1 MRNECVRGHALQA
14 HFAIAVAKNPDD
26 AELGFDL
33 THLDI
38 EKFTG
43 SNLSHYAL
51 NYQAAHAHVG
61 YQAVMGKWLAMS
73 IHSPNLYR
81 ELNFNSR
88 AESSIHGR
96 HCAAQSVA

>member
-14 HFAIAVAKNPDD
+14 HFVVAVANNPDD

-43 SNLSHYAL
+43 SDLSHYTL
-51 NYQAAHAHVG
+51 NDQTAHAHVG
-61 YQAVMGKWLAMS
+61 YQAGVGKRLAMS

-81 ELNFNSR
+81 ELNFDSG
-88 AESSIHGR
+88 AESSIHRR
-96 HCAAQSVA
+96 HCAVKPAA